1 MGTVPSNSS
10 LLIKNPENNTAK
22 MTSEKKVLKSFED
35 NITAVSMDDRHVL
48 VGLTN
53 GKVGA
58 VYSQLNGKEK
68 FVTECSDVAITA
80 VLADNFDVAGKSL
93 FYAGDQRGMLW
104 VLGEKGDII
113 DSLKVRDGPI
123 FAIQDVEV
131 KKVWVYSDKGRSVVV
146 LEGGKL
152 RVMASKNSKFSMD
165 MDATFHKTRVKGD
178 FPLEEFD
185 AKVPSRVYGCPRL
198 MMEEIGGGDS
208 IDYVN
213 TLAYATDSERYRR
226 DLVEDNKAPTSLEV
240 VGKGH
245 VKLRSIDM
253 KSPVKQVLNC
263 FVKNKD
269 VKKDALYV
277 LTCDDRITRFKVSE
291 LLDESIP
298 DESLNQVLIF
308 KDDEV
313 NEESEDIG
321 DIEMFTVR
329 EKKVCFIM
337 RDTDEVYEV
346 EDE

>member
-10 LLIKNPENNTAK
+10 LLIKNPENKHSK

-48 VGLTN
+48 VGLSN

-80 VLADNFDVAGKSL
+80 VLADNFDSL
-93 FYAGDQRGMLW
+93 N
-104 VLGEKGDII
+104 
-113 DSLKVRDGPI
+113 VRDGPI

-253 KSPVKQVLNC
+253 KSPVKQVLNS

-277 LTCDDRITRFKVSE
+277 LTCDDR
-291 LLDESIP
+291 
-298 DESLNQVLIF
+298 
-308 KDDEV
+308 
-313 NEESEDIG
+313 
-321 DIEMFTVR
+321 
-329 EKKVCFIM
+329 
-337 RDTDEVYEV
+337 
-346 EDE
+346 

>member
-1 MGTVPSNSS
+1 M
-10 LLIKNPENNTAK
+10 
-22 MTSEKKVLKSFED
+22 SEKKVLKSFED

-48 VGLTN
+48 VGLSN

-104 VLGEKGDII
+104 VLGE
-113 DSLKVRDGPI
+113 
-123 FAIQDVEV
+123 
-131 KKVWVYSDKGRSVVV
+131 
-146 LEGGKL
+146 
-152 RVMASKNSKFSMD
+152 
-165 MDATFHKTRVKGD
+165 KGD

>member
-1 MGTVPSNSS
+1 MGVPSNSS
-10 LLIKNPENNTAK
+10 LLIKNPENKHSK

-48 VGLTN
+48 VGLSN

-178 FPLEEFD
+178 FPL
-185 AKVPSRVYGCPRL
+185 
-198 MMEEIGGGDS
+198 EEIGGGDS